1 MDDKEIIKLIAQG
14 DTSAFSLLLNRFK
27 RPVFSLLA
35 GIVHNREEAEELT
48 QDVFMKVYKNAA
60 KFRSDCSISTWIYR
74 ITYNTAISATRKS
87 KYDFSDLDEK
97 IINNIPDDVVDD
109 VLDRSEDEELMIK
122 LESAVK
128 QLDADANALISL
140 YYNQDKSIKEIADIM
155 QLSAENVKVRLFRI
169 RKRLV
174 YLTNQM

>member
-35 GIVHNREEAEELT
+35 GIVHNRE
-48 QDVFMKVYKNAA
+48 
-60 KFRSDCSISTWIYR
+60 
-74 ITYNTAISATRKS
+74 
-87 KYDFSDLDEK
+87 
-97 IINNIPDDVVDD
+97 
-109 VLDRSEDEELMIK
+109 EDEELMIK